1 MIKLVPIDAV
11 RASDYNPRKNDEKR
25 LALAELSLRKLG
37 FLLPIYA
44 DENGEILSGHQRHL
58 VATRM
63 GFTTIPVEYVKAK
76 DLQERKVVNILFNR
90 ATNDLQKQDTCEIIK
105 KRLYSTDVE
114 ELGGDLPDIE
124 PNSPESFP
132 CVHALRRMDTVK
144 LAKQNHRGFD
154 VHTKQLAKALERS
167 IGSAMSIVIGE
178 SNNVING
185 IGRLQVAAEAG
196 RKVVSCVRV
205 RADQESFA
213 SSMLNL
219 LSMDFDVKSTYADE
233 LRKNAFRRERTSR
246 AQDADGNETL
256 GDGMFRGIFPKKSGR
271 DMLNFTG
278 EVLATW
284 KKYYGT
290 CIVDFGAGKLSDTRA
305 LRRAGITV
313 SAFEPYFVT
322 VGDKVHK
329 QKSLELIGKFL
340 DEIEDGRQFSTVFVS
355 SVFNSVPFMEDRKQ
369 IATILAA
376 LAYPSGKA
384 VCWCQTNKSA
394 QFMQTKHKYAS
405 GEKMLT
411 FDLDYEPNI
420 TLGDISRLP
429 KAQKGHTEEE
439 MREIFAP
446 RFAKID
452 RLEAQGGY
460 WYLEA
465 SGPKLDIPG
474 LAAALDFE
482 FDLPYQDGTRM
493 GMTQRAREAF
503 EHRLGVKLPPS
514 KGDNTNEG

>member
-11 RASDYNPRKNDEKR
+11 RVSDYNPRKNDEKR

-37 FLLPIYA
+37 FVLPIYA

-63 GFTTIPVEYVKAK
+63 GFTQIPVEYVKAK
-76 DLQERKVVNILFNR
+76 ELQERKVVNILFNR
-90 ATNDLQKQDTCEIIK
+90 ATNDLQKQDTCAIIK
-105 KRLYSTDVE
+105 NRLYNTDVE
-114 ELGGDLPDIE
+114 ELGGGLPDIE
-124 PNSPESFP
+124 PNTKESFP
-132 CVHALRRMDTVK
+132 CVYALRRMDTVK
-144 LAKQNHRGFD
+144 LAKHNHRQFD
-154 VHTKQLAKALERS
+154 VHTRQLAKALERS
-167 IGSAMSIVIGE
+167 IGSAMPIVIGE
-178 SNNVING
+178 DNTVING

-196 RKVVSCVRV
+196 RKVVSCVKV

-219 LSMDFDVKSTYADE
+219 LSMDFDVKGTYADD

-246 AQDADGNETL
+246 AQDANGNETL
-256 GDGMFRGIFPKKSGR
+256 GDGMFRGVFPKKSGR

-278 EVLATW
+278 EDLETW

-290 CIVDFGAGKLSDTRA
+290 CVVDFGAGKLSDTRA

-322 VGDKVHK
+322 IGDKVHK
-329 QKSLELIGKFL
+329 GKSLELISKFL
-340 DEIEDGRQFSTVFVS
+340 DEIEDGRKFSTVFIS

-369 IATILAA
+369 IATIVAA
-376 LAYPSGKA
+376 LCYPAGKV

-439 MREIFAP
+439 MRSIFAP
-446 RFAKID
+446 RFERIN
-452 RLEAQGGY
+452 RLEAMGGY

-465 SGPKLDIPG
+465 SGPRLDIG
-474 LAAALDFE
+474 ALADALDFE

-493 GMTQRAREAF
+493 GMTARAREAF
-503 EHRLGVKLPPS
+503 ENRLGVKLPPP
-514 KGDNTNEG
+514 KGDADNEG